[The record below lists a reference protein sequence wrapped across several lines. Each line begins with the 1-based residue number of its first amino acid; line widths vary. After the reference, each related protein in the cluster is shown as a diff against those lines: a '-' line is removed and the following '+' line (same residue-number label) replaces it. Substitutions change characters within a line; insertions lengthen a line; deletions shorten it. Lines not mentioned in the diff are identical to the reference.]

1 MATPSSGEFKL
12 QDIVTEFGGDAPHG
26 LTEYYAGGSN
36 VGSGTQNAQGQAV
49 PSSGEIKLT
58 DFYGTSNTFA
68 MRIISSL
75 LVAVAVVSPS
85 VEEEVVAGMR
95 VGTAQITPGGSALQI
110 TVGGGGGSGGNS
122 L

>member
-36 VGSGTQNAQGQAV
+36 VGSGTQNAQGQNFV

-68 MRIISSL
+68 MNYLI
-75 LVAVAVVSPS
+75 
-85 VEEEVVAGMR
+85 
-95 VGTAQITPGGSALQI
+95 
-110 TVGGGGGSGGNS
+110 VGGGGGGVSPLVVEVEAVCVS
-122 L
+122 ALLK

>member
-68 MRIISSL
+68 MNYLI
-75 LVAVAVVSPS
+75 VA
-85 VEEEVVAGMR
+85 
-95 VGTAQITPGGSALQI
+95 
-110 TVGGGGGSGGNS
+110 GGGGGGVPSVVEVARYACRHCS
-122 L
+122 ITPEVLHYK

>member
-68 MRIISSL
+68 MNYLI
-75 LVAVAVVSPS
+75 VAGGGGGGVSYGGGGGGG
-85 VEEEVVAGMR
+85 GMR
-95 VGTAQITPGGSALQI
+95 VGTAQITPGRFCI
-110 TVGGGGGSGGNS
+110 TNNS
-122 L
+122 RRWRRLWWK

>member
-68 MRIISSL
+68 MNYLIV
-75 LVAVAVVSPS
+75 LVAVAV
-85 VEEEVVAGMR
+85 ELATAVA
-95 VGTAQITPGGSALQI
+95 VAVAVCVLAL
-110 TVGGGGGSGGNS
+110 
-122 L
+122 LK